1 MSSNLPKPIADYIA
15 GSNAH
20 DANDAALPFAD
31 DAVVRDEGRDH
42 RGLAAIRA
50 WKAETVEKYH
60 PIVEVLDAAQAN
72 GRTIVKGRVSGNFP
86 GSPVEL
92 RYAFTLSGDKIARL
106 EIVT

>member
-1 MSSNLPKPIADYIA
+1 MSSTLPKPIGDYIA

-20 DANDAALPFAD
+20 DASDAAQPFAD

-50 WKAETVEKYH
+50 WKAESVEKYH
-60 PIVEVLDAAQAN
+60 PIVEVLGAAQAN
-72 GRTIVKGRVSGNFP
+72 GRTIVTGRVSGNFP

-92 RYAFTLSGDKIARL
+92 QYAFTLSGGKISRL